1 MALFPKKLEKNLSE
15 RKSKK
20 FPAKN
25 GGMKFGFALNYQYS
39 CVLECVLLELIS
51 ELPRGL
57 NMNSWYLYNIGSS
70 LNSVQIQ
77 FYSTPKQSS
86 YYLQS
91 TISDAPKHTGRWA
104 VCTCGKYMEMKAK

>member
-70 LNSVQIQ
+70 LNSVQ
-77 FYSTPKQSS
+77 YSSTTHQSKAPTTCRALFLM
-86 YYLQS
+86 LQS
-91 TISDAPKHTGRWA
+91 TPVAGLCVPVENTWR
-104 VCTCGKYMEMKAK
+104 